1 MDRFGSVSA
10 AGLSSKNNAATIL
23 TSCSARKHGCTIG
36 QTSALSFAG
45 SGAMAGL
52 SFAGSGA
59 MGGKLRIPTAPAFPL
74 RSIRDAKVL
83 KLFAMTIREIDNT
96 VNYVLLEAAILSS
109 SFRCLPRP
117 NKSLEV
123 VIAGANAGH
132 KPYCWK
138 QEMFWVEGGCMER
151 RRGRLVRD
159 CLTHIF
165 QTSKLGLIQMCRGR
179 VLDGSSAVKAGFYS
193 RCLWIVIL
201 FRGKG
206 RLLQQ
211 YIESGVVVLLLCLA
225 QELYMRAERVTLLQ
239 NFLKQCDE
247 ANQREYSKRFLHLSP
262 LDLSKHAECD
272 EATYDEIGVYLLSI

>member
-45 SGAMAGL
+45 SGSMAGL

-123 VIAGANAGH
+123 VIAGADAGH

-193 RCLWIVIL
+193 RFMDSDPVQ
-201 FRGKG
+201 
-206 RLLQQ
+206 RLRQASTAG

-272 EATYDEIGVYLLSI
+272 EATYDEIG